1 VKAREYAVVTVTAAA
16 LAVLLTWPIAGQFH
30 RAGRVD
36 SGDGRFS
43 VWNVAWVA
51 HALVTNP
58 WQLWDAN
65 IFHPHQNALAFSEAN
80 LVAGAMA
87 VPVWSAT
94 ENPYAAMNFVILC
107 SFVLAAV
114 TTFALV
120 RRLTS
125 SNAGAALAAFALA
138 FCPFVFSHIPH
149 VQLLM
154 TFVLPLALLQMHRFV
169 EAPTPKRAGVLGA
182 SIAFAGLAC
191 GYYGIFAGLMAGL
204 GIVWFGASP
213 DRLRNWR
220 YWTLAAGAGLFALVL
235 IGPFFAP
242 YSQVQAEGFAR
253 TLDDARLH
261 SVRWRSYLASPI
273 LLDRWMLPLIG
284 TWREVLFPGFLS
296 IAFAGIA
303 VVRAFRPARSAAAGV
318 SRPVAGFY
326 LTVAALAFW
335 ASLGPN
341 AGLYYLLHE
350 ALPFFSMIRAPARFG
365 LLVTLAL
372 AVLAGLGLAS
382 VQRVIATN
390 KRRWVA
396 LGVLAVALARS
407 FVGPLPLAPAPPVT
421 EAHRRLAA
429 LPWGPVVEFPFFVSA
444 ADRHRHTEYM
454 LLSTLHWKPLL
465 NGYSD
470 HFPPEAVADMYKL
483 ASFPDADAWHVMR
496 TRQARYVMVHYPL
509 YDEAVREEMELRTK
523 ELPYLRLI
531 VEDRGIALFEIVRW
545 PRETN

>member
-1 VKAREYAVVTVTAAA
+1 VKPREYALITLAAAA
-16 LAVLLTWPIAGQFH
+16 LAVLLTWPIAAQFGD
-30 RAGRVD
+30 AGRVD

-51 HALVTNP
+51 HALTTNP

-65 IFHPHQNALAFSEAN
+65 IFYPHQNALAFSEAN
-80 LVAGAMA
+80 LVAGALA

-94 ENPYAAMNFVILC
+94 GNPYATMNFVILC
-107 SFVLAAV
+107 SFVLSAV
-114 TTFALV
+114 ATFALV
-120 RRLTS
+120 RHLTS

-138 FCPFVFSHIPH
+138 FCPYVFSHIPH

-154 TFVLPLALLQMHRFV
+154 TFVLPLTLLQMHRFV
-169 EAPTPKRAGVLGA
+169 EAPSGPRAAWLGA
-182 SIAFAGLAC
+182 SVALAGLAC
-191 GYYGIFAGLMAGL
+191 GYYGIFAGLMVAL
-204 GIVWFGASP
+204 GIVWFAGASGRAR
-213 DRLRNWR
+213 DWK
-220 YWTLAAGAGLFALVL
+220 YWALAAAAGLLALAL

-242 YSQVQAEGFAR
+242 YTHVQADGFAR

-296 IAFAGIA
+296 IAFATVA
-303 VVRAFRPARSAAAGV
+303 TVRAFRPGTSGVAAV
-318 SRPVAGFY
+318 SRPIAGFY
-326 LTVAALAFW
+326 LAVAVLALW
-335 ASLGPN
+335 ASLGPD

-350 ALPFFSMIRAPARFG
+350 TLPVFSLIRAPARFG

-372 AVLAGLGLAS
+372 AVLSGLGFAS
-382 VQRVIATN
+382 VQRVVAIN
-390 KRRWVA
+390 KRRLSA
-396 LGVLAVALARS
+396 LAVLAIALAS
-407 FVGPLPLAPAPPVT
+407 SSVGPLPLAPAPPVT

-429 LPWGPVVEFPFFVSA
+429 LPWGPVVEFPFFVAS

-470 HFPPEAVADMYKL
+470 HFPPEAVADMFRL
-483 ASFPDADAWHVMR
+483 ASFPDPESWRVLRA
-496 TRQARYVMVHYPL
+496 RQARYVMVHYPF
-509 YDEAVREEMELRTK
+509 YDDDVREEMELRTK
-523 ELPYLRLI
+523 QLPYLRQI
-531 VEDRGIALFEIVRW
+531 VEERGIALFEIVRW
-545 PRETN
+545 PRDTN